1 LFHLEKTSRFLD
13 NSLNMETI
21 LAQLETLG
29 IAIPEISLPSPHIDL
44 QKWAVI
50 ACDQYTQD
58 RDYWKNLDERI
69 GDAPSTLRLIFPEVY
84 LGDDDAGSRAAAIHQ
99 TMSAYLQGEYT
110 AHQILSPGRRAGVFI
125 ERENE
130 RGVRRGFLLAVDLER
145 YDWRRGGQSL
155 IRATEETIEER
166 LPPRVKI
173 RENAPLECPHILLLI
188 DDPENMLMGI
198 FDKLMKDAPLAYSG
212 TLNNGDMVRGRSVY
226 RKTDWAFINDA
237 LQHLYRR
244 SITNSGSEKAV
255 LFAVGDGNHSL
266 AAAKETWERYKA
278 AHRGESG
285 LETHRA
291 RYAMVEIVNLYD
303 PNLRFEPIH
312 RAFFNLSHNELL
324 AAARARGIFEE
335 REAAGFDAL
344 LRAAGEKDGAKNR
357 FGIFSQNK
365 WTLLESPGGRA
376 AALDMEPLLQDLLR
390 EGQAEPPPRS
400 LDYIHGE
407 KELRRIVDSSSGV
420 CGVLMP
426 PFQKEGLFKTIAENG
441 PLPRKSFSIGGAEDK
456 RFYLECRKLFC

>member
-1 LFHLEKTSRFLD
+1 
-13 NSLNMETI
+13 METI

-58 RDYWKNLDERI
+58 RDYWETLNTKI
-69 GDAPSTLRLIFPEVY
+69 ADAPSTLRLIFPEVY
-84 LGDDDAGSRAAAIHQ
+84 LADEDASERAAAIHK
-99 TMSAYLQGEYT
+99 TMAEYLQGEYT
-110 AHQILSPGRRAGVFI
+110 AHQILSPGRRAGVFV

-130 RGVRRGFLLAVDLER
+130 RGRRDGFLLAVDLER
-145 YDWRRGGQSL
+145 YDWRSGAQSL

-166 LPPRVKI
+166 IPPRVKI
-173 RENAPLECPHILLLI
+173 REKAPLECPHILLLI

-198 FDKLMKDAPLAYSG
+198 FDKLMKNAPLAYSG
-212 TLNNGDMVRGRSVY
+212 TLNNGDIVRGRSVY

-244 SITNSGSEKAV
+244 SVTNSGDEKAF

-278 AHRGESG
+278 AHHGESG
-285 LETHRA
+285 LENHRA

-303 PNLRFEPIH
+303 PNLCFEPIH
-312 RAFFNLSHNELL
+312 RAFFNISPDQI
-324 AAARARGIFEE
+324 AAAACARGLFEE
-335 REAAGFDAL
+335 RRLGGFDEL
-344 LRAAGEKDGAKNR
+344 VRAVGEKDCAKNR
-357 FGIFSQNK
+357 FGIFSQSQ
-365 WTLLESPGGRA
+365 WTLLESPGGKA
-376 AALDMEPLLQDLLR
+376 AALDMEPLLQELLR
-390 EGQAEPPPRS
+390 EGREGPAPRA

-407 KELRRIVDSSSGV
+407 DELRRIIDRSPAAA
-420 CGVLMP
+420 GVLMP